1 MRSTEGVCVMP
12 NQTARQRA
20 RRAALDAQSRLRQE
34 RAEQERR
41 RSGLAVTVV
50 TALAERDE
58 LMRECEARA
67 GEALRALTEDEGLT
81 LAEAVQWCGGQV
93 DAREAARLR
102 RVGLSAGAEPDPPG
116 SRTELDAPAA
126 CSVPAAG

>member
-1 MRSTEGVCVMP
+1 M
-12 NQTARQRA
+12 
-20 RRAALDAQSRLRQE
+20 DAQSRLRQE

-102 RVGLSAGAEPDPPG
+102 RVGLGAGAEPDPPG
-116 SRTELDAPAA
+116 SRTESDAPAA
-126 CSVPAAG
+126 GSVPAAG